1 MITSL
6 RLVDFKNFAD
16 ETLRVGP
23 FTVIVG
29 TNASG
34 KSNIRDA
41 FRFLHGIGRGYT
53 LAEILGGRFGNGRQA
68 EWERIRGGSQIIR
81 FDRAAFSIVS
91 GAAGLTTLPRRSAAR
106 PAFRLELGLKFDQSD
121 LLYIIEV
128 GTWDKSAAR
137 FVVTREELRIDSREV
152 FTSRRDGSAGAPDAL
167 DSDHTPDR
175 HHVTVTEPGPLLLRM
190 GPSEDKNSA
199 HEISVDARQPALT
212 QIPGR
217 QGVAGDHRDLIEQV
231 IDCLASM
238 RFLELDPYMMR
249 QPVLPDQQALGDSG
263 VNLPA
268 VLHGICSDRKRKRT
282 LVGWIR
288 GLTPT
293 DVCDLEFPLDPI
305 TGRIHLV
312 VREKNERRFIAESA
326 SDGTLRLFG
335 VLAALF
341 GPEPANLYFFE
352 DIDDGLHPSRL
363 YLLLELIE
371 RETVERNVQVVTTT
385 HSPDLLA
392 QANDRTFEDMSLV
405 CRREESENTVIRP
418 VADLPDAGRLRR
430 SQGLGRLHAT
440 GWMEDMIAF
449 EEDDEDDEE

>member
-68 EWERIRGGSQIIR
+68 EWERIRGGNQIIR
-81 FDRAAFSIVS
+81 FDRAAFRIVS
-91 GAAGLTTLPRRSAAR
+91 GTAGLTALPKRSAAR
-106 PAFRLELGLKFDQSD
+106 PAFRLELGLRFDQSD
-121 LLYIIEV
+121 VLYTIEV
-128 GTWDKSAAR
+128 GTWHESAAR
-137 FVVTREELRIDSREV
+137 FVVTREELWIDSREV
-152 FTSRRDGSAGAPDAL
+152 FTSRRDGSAGMPDAL
-167 DSDHTPDR
+167 DSDRTQDR
-175 HHVTVTEPGPLLLRM
+175 KHVTVIEPDPLLLRM
-190 GPSEDKNSA
+190 GPSEGKNSA
-199 HEISVDARQPALT
+199 QEISVDARQPALT

-217 QGVAGDHRDLIEQV
+217 QVAGDHRDRVEQV

-268 VLHGICSDRKRKRT
+268 VLHGICADRKRKRT

-293 DVCDLEFPLDPI
+293 DVQDLEFPLDPI
-305 TGRIHLV
+305 TGRIHLI

-405 CRREESENTVIRP
+405 CRRDDSENTVIRR

-449 EEDDEDDEE
+449 EEDDEDDGE

>member
-53 LAEILGGRFGNGRQA
+53 LAEILGGRFGQGRQE
-68 EWERIRGGSQIIR
+68 EWERIRGGNQIVR
-81 FDRAAFSIVS
+81 FDRAAFRIIS
-91 GAAGLTTLPRRSAAR
+91 GSAGLTAVPRRTSAR
-106 PAFRLELGLKFDQSD
+106 SSFRLDLGLRLEEDD
-121 LLYIIEV
+121 VVYTVEV
-128 GTWDKSAAR
+128 GASAR
-137 FVVTREELRIDSREV
+137 RSSQFLVIGEGLRIGSREV
-152 FTSRRDGSAGAPDAL
+152 FTSRRDESAGAPEPLA
-167 DSDHTPDR
+167 SDETHDGNYITLVEPD
-175 HHVTVTEPGPLLLRM
+175 PLLLRL
-190 GPSEDKNSA
+190 GPSEQGNST
-199 HEISVDARQPALT
+199 EEVPVDARQPALA
-212 QIPGR
+212 QIPKR
-217 QGVAGDHRDLIEQV
+217 QAVAANHRDRVEQV
-231 IDCLASM
+231 IDYLAAM
-238 RFLELDPYMMR
+238 RFPALDPYMMR
-249 QPVLPDQQALGDSG
+249 QPVLPDQNMLGDSG

-268 VLHGICSDRKRKRT
+268 VLHGICSDRKRKKT
-282 LVGWIR
+282 LISWTR

-293 DVCDLEFPLDPI
+293 DVQDLEFPVDPI

-312 VREKNERRFIAESA
+312 IREKNERRFVAESA
-326 SDGTLRLFG
+326 SDGTLRLLG

-341 GPEPANLYFFE
+341 GSKPAKLYFFE
-352 DIDDGLHPSRL
+352 DIEDGFHPSRL
-363 YLLLELIE
+363 RLLLELIE
-371 RETVERNVQVVTTT
+371 RETVRRGIQVVTTT

-392 QANDRTFEDMSLV
+392 QANDRTFGDMSLV
-405 CRREESENTVIRP
+405 CRREDSENTVIRP
-418 VADLPDAGRLRR
+418 VTKLPNAGRLRR

-449 EEDDEDDEE
+449 EGDDEAAPK